1 MEAKGIAVWQLG
13 IGDGAR
19 GGSRPAEAGYRK
31 RMSLRLRLRH
41 HRRGDVQEPGQAG
54 LVGRTGNTRQSPLS
68 IISQACI
75 LGARVRKDACLPRE
89 ICTVSIRTER
99 TVRGDHRTAEVSSV
113 SWRSSKS
120 EDWRAY

>member
-13 IGDGAR
+13 IGDGVR

-41 HRRGDVQEPGQAG
+41 HRRGDVQKPSQAG
-54 LVGRTGNTRQSPLS
+54 LVGRVRNTGLSPLS
-68 IISQACI
+68 IINQAGI

-89 ICTVSIRTER
+89 ICRASIRTER
-99 TVRGDHRTAEVSSV
+99 TVRGDYRVAEVSRGHS
-113 SWRSSKS
+113 SWWK
-120 EDWRAY
+120 RAALE